1 MMQSRFC
8 DNYICHFNIKILN
21 QFDPELQPINT
32 KPIIKNKFKKLL
44 TEMKKFKVPSILVI
58 EYKKR
63 NDCKISH
70 SSAKLIASNLDKYE
84 AFKSMHQSIISKI
97 KNSAAED

>member
-1 MMQSRFC
+1 
-8 DNYICHFNIKILN
+8 
-21 QFDPELQPINT
+21 
-32 KPIIKNKFKKLL
+32 
-44 TEMKKFKVPSILVI
+44 MKKFKVPSMLVI

-70 SSAKLIASNLDKYE
+70 SGAKLIASNLDKYE
-84 AFKSMHQSIISKI
+84 AILHFSNFKSMHQSIITKT